1 MNERVCKVIDWYLG
15 IAQSMILEFG
25 KVYEEHG
32 QYMKNVQTLIE
43 VARTLVRTV
52 LCEEWSDNEDPRR
65 IL

>member
-25 KVYEEHG
+25 VVHEEHG

-43 VARTLVRTV
+43 FARTLVRAV
-52 LCEEWSDNEDPRR
+52 LCEEWNDDADPRMFM
-65 IL
+65 